1 MSLRLKEIEEKK
13 ALKGHSLET
22 KVACVIVFASRTCD
36 KEKKIE
42 DILKY
47 VTTKK
52 REISHCYK
60 KLKNVFPYLNLVR
73 VQPTSIVKQACIK
86 LKYPP
91 GVQSAAKMTVEN
103 FTRLNICEGKKP

>member
-1 MSLRLKEIEEKK
+1 MLHEANKLLKDIEDHK

-22 KVACVIVFASRTCD
+22 KVACVIVFASRTCE

-47 VTTKK
+47 VRTKK

-60 KLKNVFPYLNLVR
+60 KLKNTFPYLNVIR
-73 VQPTSIVKQACIK
+73 I
-86 LKYPP
+86 
-91 GVQSAAKMTVEN
+91 
-103 FTRLNICEGKKP
+103 